1 MIFLLFSVLSTN
13 VKAMDTPNDAG
24 KSISIYFKD
33 VPQNLKYIK
42 IYRKTH
48 GEKFT
53 LIDSLKKAKEEYQ
66 DKKVTNGI
74 PYDYKIDVVAVNS
87 HLEDTTQEFLVENI
101 IPQAQWFNKTRI
113 NVLVFTI
120 IFSIIILGMIRIARG
135 GRELFIRKIPA
146 LDSIDEAV
154 GRSTEMGKPVL
165 FVPGLTGVTDPGA
178 LASLTILGRVA
189 KKVAEYETT
198 LLMPNFD
205 PVVMTAAQE
214 VVKESYIEA
223 GKPDAYQEKNIMYL
237 TTEQF
242 GYTAGVDGMMVR
254 EKPGAIFLQ
263 GYFFAES
270 LILAETGHS
279 VGAIQ
284 IAGTIA
290 KEQLPFFVAACDYT
304 LIGEEMLAASSYI
317 SREPMMLGTIKGED
331 YSKLIIM
338 LIIGFSVVIG
348 TIGYLAH
355 SSGILNWFN
364 NFVGWF

>member
-1 MIFLLFSVLSTN
+1 MLIFILLSLN
-13 VKAMDTPNDAG
+13 VNVMDTPNDGG
-24 KSISIYFKD
+24 KSISIYFKNI
-33 VPQNLKYIK
+33 PQTLKYVK
-42 IYRKTH
+42 IYRKTN

-66 DKKVTNGI
+66 DKKVDNGI
-74 PYDYKIDVVAVNS
+74 PYDYKIDVVLQDTV
-87 HLEDTTQEFLVENI
+87 LEFIANNI
-101 IPQAQWFNKTRI
+101 VASPQWFNKTRM

-120 IFSIIILGMIRIARG
+120 IFSVIILGMIRIARG
-135 GRELFIRKIPA
+135 GKELFIRKIPA

-165 FVPGLTGVTDPGA
+165 FVPGLTGVTDAGG

-189 KKVAEYETT
+189 KKVAEYEST
-198 LLMPNFD
+198 LIMPNYD

-214 VVKESYIEA
+214 VVKQAYTEA

-242 GYTAGVDGMMVR
+242 GFAAGVDGMMVR

-279 VGAIQ
+279 IGAIQ

-317 SREPMMLGTIKGED
+317 SKDPMMLGTIKGED

-338 LIIGFSVVIG
+338 AIIGFSVLVG

-355 SSGILNWFN
+355 SSGLLNWFN